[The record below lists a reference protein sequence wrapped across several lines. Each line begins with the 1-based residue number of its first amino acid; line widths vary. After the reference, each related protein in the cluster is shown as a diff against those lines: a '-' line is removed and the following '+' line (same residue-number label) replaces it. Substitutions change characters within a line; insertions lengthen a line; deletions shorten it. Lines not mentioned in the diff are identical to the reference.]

1 MAIVGGIV
9 LFVAKQQPKKQPN
22 KQRSKQANTLKVASL
37 FYQQRCEPPSHTFQ
51 PRQPDNCSSLL
62 FGFLFCTCLQ
72 LKRNRMSPGPRGR
85 AAEQFVFLFGFVVC
99 LLFCCLFFV
108 LFFFV

>member
-1 MAIVGGIV
+1 
-9 LFVAKQQPKKQPN
+9 
-22 KQRSKQANTLKVASL
+22 
-37 FYQQRCEPPSHTFQ
+37 
-51 PRQPDNCSSLL
+51 
-62 FGFLFCTCLQ
+62 
-72 LKRNRMSPGPRGR
+72 MSPGPRGR